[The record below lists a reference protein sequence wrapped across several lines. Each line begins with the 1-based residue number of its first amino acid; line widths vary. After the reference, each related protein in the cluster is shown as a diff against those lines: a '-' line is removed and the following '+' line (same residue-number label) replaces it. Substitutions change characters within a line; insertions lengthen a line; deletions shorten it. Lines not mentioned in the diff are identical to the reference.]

1 MCFAVS
7 LFSKGVSMSTKISAE
22 QLEEIRESF
31 QKVGEWNQTGSF
43 ENMQKSNIG
52 SKLKILLECLPFL
65 PPLSCPALHPQDVDG
80 NGYISASELG
90 NLFHEVRL
98 SMPGYQI
105 RELLEKLDK
114 DSDSHISFEEFT
126 AVGNTNQL
134 TN

>member
-1 MCFAVS
+1 MNFA
-7 LFSKGVSMSTKISAE
+7 LF
-22 QLEEIRESF
+22 F
-31 QKVGEWNQTGSF
+31 
-43 ENMQKSNIG
+43 
-52 SKLKILLECLPFL
+52 
-65 PPLSCPALHPQDVDG
+65 PPLSCCTLHVQDVDG

-98 SMPGYQI
+98 SMPGYQV